1 MLRVVVASAR
11 VAALQ
16 DTGAD
21 VHVRAEFRG
30 VPRSTRV
37 LSGKLET
44 VWNETLVW
52 PLGSRPLDAASTVL
66 LWLRQWGHPA
76 PDGDLGTATVALGR
90 LAAKPGSELALSD
103 VPLVARDGR
112 PAGGTLALRCAYLPP
127 GHPPQAPSA
136 AAADVPERSIRPSP
150 AVGKKEDFQV
160 RVRIIEGRQL
170 QGNNIRPVVKV
181 LVGEHTFRTRIR
193 SGNNP
198 YYDEVFCQSFRRPLA
213 RLLDEP
219 IHIQVLNSTA
229 ARAEA
234 LIGAFKLDV
243 GSVYS
248 APGRALAWKWLGLQQ
263 PKRPEG
269 GVRGYLRASLWVLR
283 AGEPAPELGAPPPS
297 DDVEG
302 NVLQAS
308 ALPGCVA
315 TLQLRV
321 FRAEDVPQEET
332 PRPHLPTVLPVGRR
346 SGLAVEAA
354 FAGRTLHTRAV
365 PPTANPEWNEVLFFP
380 LRHPPITP
388 VPASPPRDR
397 TDKGDILGTATLR
410 LSQVSSPGTEVEGG
424 SSGFLPCFGPGFLPL
439 YGSSAAPR
447 LLSAWRPGSSAP
459 MCSGTYRGRILLEL
473 STSTES
479 PGERE
484 RDVVAAEDVA
494 HLERFLRRRSYGL
507 CAVFSSATL
516 LPRWDELLQ
525 VEVSVGHYGNRA
537 EGSCKAA
544 ASATQHGRPAY
555 DGNRYCYLPWFHM
568 KPVVAFTS
576 SWEDV
581 SPRCDALNALQALH
595 DRLEH
600 NVASLRCRR
609 AHDAG
614 RDEAGKRLLRELL
627 EDCKKVLPGLEAQVT
642 LTALDGHLQAAR
654 IQLLQQLQD
663 AAGATGTGHAG
674 LLRAAE
680 GWLQRVAAALAE
692 PQLGLPDVELWLL
705 RKERRVAC
713 ARLPAAALMF
723 SRRGASGKAC
733 GRIQTL
739 FLTAPRDAAG
749 SEAVCAQ
756 LRVQLWLGLVAESQ
770 DLARHLEG
778 SLQVYAETYENQLKL
793 FGKWGTRGLV
803 ARPVFSDVTGKVAL
817 PRDKLCPPRGWRWD
831 GEWSVEP
838 QQQLLLDTDTNVAKV
853 LEEVYENQSRR
864 PSGDWAPATVP
875 HTDAAGSPVPPKEQ
889 VPCPAGWQVTEGW
902 HVEVT
907 GAVDDAGWEYGASAG
922 PGRPPPA
929 WHPAEKTYHTRR
941 RRRWLRCRH
950 RRPGAPGAQQDVAAL
965 PRTPAP
971 EADPWEYGAFPGRH
985 FHAQPQAGDVLR
997 RRCWRRRLVPERP
1010 GPAAP
1015 LFLLEG
1021 TLGAEGEDK
1030 KLAPRSAPLVL
1041 SVCQRPSYFQLRCYI
1056 FQAMDLVPRSAKDT
1070 ADPVAHVSFVHVSQ
1084 STRVL
1089 QGTLEPRW
1097 DQTLLFERVL
1107 LCGDAQWVRAEP
1119 PPVVLEVFDQ
1129 DGGGAGAFLGRS
1141 VCRPA
1146 VCLDV
1151 RRRRLPRLQR
1161 FPLGGPAGAAGELL
1175 AAFELLHDAE
1185 DGSLAQLQPP
1195 PWRTGT
1201 FSIPA
1206 GIRPALRL
1214 VALEVLAWGLRGL
1227 RGAAPLPVRAPS
1239 LLLECGG
1246 RVLRTPPIADVRA
1259 NPNFPVNA
1267 FLLPLHL
1274 PVEEDYV
1281 PPIKLRVLDT
1291 WDFGYRPEL
1300 GRASV
1305 RSLRRFCCEPDAAE
1319 EEEEEE
1325 EEEEDDWWSKF
1336 YAATGDASKR
1346 RRGAAGDALTV
1357 SAGAAGR
1364 VWGQGRGRVASR
1376 WRRAQVYGCELE
1388 AVPEFEGLQ
1397 DFCESFPLYRGA
1409 GTPEGGEE
1417 PVGEFKG
1424 LFRIYPLP
1432 EDPGA
1437 APPPR
1442 HFQELPPS
1450 QPQRC
1455 LVRLY
1460 VIRAFDLPPRDRNGL
1475 CDPYVRVTLGA
1486 KRAGDRSQYVPNTLE
1501 PVFGRLFEVTA
1512 TIPLEKDLQISLFDY
1527 DLLPP
1532 DQEIGSTSI
1541 DLENRLLSRFR
1552 AHCGLP
1558 RLYHV
1563 WVLPPATVGAGPRRW
1578 RDQLTPSRALERL
1591 ARARGLP
1598 APEFSADGAAVT
1610 FGGATFLLGQFES
1623 GAPTYRYPGAP
1634 RERLALHL
1642 LHACHLVPEHL
1653 ETRTLYSSTQPGLE
1667 QGKLQLWVDIF
1678 PASLGPPGPAVDVT
1692 PRQPQGYELRCV
1704 VWNTRDVDLQDTS
1717 LAGQRTS
1724 DIYVK
1729 GWLDGLE
1736 EQGQRTDVHYRSL
1749 QGDGSF
1755 NWRFVFPFTYLPAE
1769 QLCVLPR
1776 KEHFWS
1782 LDETVHKVPPKL
1794 ILQVWDND
1802 SFSADDFLGA
1812 VELELLSLPQPAQRP
1827 RDCSL
1832 AQLAPRRWWP
1842 RCWGGAHRVSLFRQ
1856 RRARG
1861 WWPCAVEEGGAAR
1874 LAVGAGPGEPGDGPG
1889 PSHSTRHQGK
1899 LELSLELLPAAEAAE
1914 RPAGRGREEPNA
1926 FPTLPPPL

>member
-1 MLRVVVASAR
+1 MLRLVVTSAR
-11 VAALQ
+11 IPAPQL
-16 DTGAD
+16 TGAD

-37 LSGKLET
+37 VPGKSQT
-44 VWNETLVW
+44 VWNEWPVPILAGRYLVQTLVW
-52 PLGSRPLDAASTVL
+52 PLGPRPLDTTSEVL
-66 LWLRQWGHPA
+66 LRLRQWGHPA
-76 PDGDLGTATVALGR
+76 PDGELGAAAVALGR
-90 LAAKPGSELALSD
+90 LAAEPSSELALSA
-103 VPLVARDGR
+103 VPLLTHERQPTGVSAFLPSPLLIVTVPRARRPRDG
-112 PAGGTLALRCAYLPP
+112 P
-127 GHPPQAPSA
+127 
-136 AAADVPERSIRPSP
+136 DRSTHPSP
-150 AVGKKEDFQV
+150 AAGKKQDFQV

-170 QGNNIRPVVKV
+170 QGNDIRPVVKV
-181 LVGEHTFRTRIR
+181 LIGEHAFRTRIR

-198 YYDEVFCQSFRRPLA
+198 YYDEVFCQNLRRTLA

-219 IHIQVLNSTA
+219 ILIQVLNSKA
-229 ARAEA
+229 MRAES
-234 LIGAFKLDV
+234 LIGVFKLDV

-248 APGRALAWKWLGLQQ
+248 APGRALAWKWLSLHQ
-263 PKRPEG
+263 PEHPNA

-283 AGEPAPELGAPPPS
+283 AGEPAPELEALPPS
-297 DDVEG
+297 EDVEG
-302 NVLQAS
+302 NLLQPV
-308 ALPGCVA
+308 ALPGRVA

-321 FRAEDVPQEET
+321 YRAEDVPQEDSS
-332 PRPHLPTVLPVGRR
+332 RPHFPPMLPGSKRNSL
-346 SGLAVEAA
+346 SVEAT

-365 PPTANPEWNEVLFFP
+365 LPTANPEWNEVLFFP
-380 LRHPPITP
+380 LRVSRVTLPGDT
-388 VPASPPRDR
+388 AGDR
-397 TDKGDILGTATLR
+397 MGKGDVLGMATLR
-410 LSQVSSPGTEVEGG
+410 LSQVSSAGTELEGG
-424 SSGFLPCFGPGFLPL
+424 GSGFLPCFGPSFLPL
-439 YGSSAAPR
+439 YGSVATR
-447 LLSAWRPGSSAP
+447 LLPAWRPST
-459 MCSGTYRGRILLEL
+459 SGPACGTTYRGRVLLEL
-473 STSTES
+473 STSTER

-484 RDVVAAEDVA
+484 RDAVAPEDVA
-494 HLERFLRRRSYGL
+494 RLERFLRRRTYGL
-507 CAVFSSATL
+507 CAVFASATM

-537 EGSCKAA
+537 EGSCRAA
-544 ASATQHGRPAY
+544 ASATPHARPVY
-555 DGNRYCYLPWFHM
+555 DGNRYCYLPWFDT

-581 SPRCDALNALQALH
+581 SERCEALNALQALH

-600 NVASLRCRR
+600 NLASLRRLLDR
-609 AHDAG
+609 DADA
-614 RDEAGKRLLRELL
+614 DEAGKRLLRELL
-627 EDCKKVLPGLEAQVT
+627 EDCNITWAPFTVPVHPSITRAPLTNLIHPSITQGPVAILVHPSLTWALFTVLVHPSITRGPFTIPVHPSITQAPFANLVHPSIT
-642 LTALDGHLQAAR
+642 WALFTNLVHSRCHPLCHADIAR
-654 IQLLQQLQD
+654 VPREQ
-663 AAGATGTGHAG
+663 G
-674 LLRAAE
+674 
-680 GWLQRVAAALAE
+680 E
-692 PQLGLPDVELWLL
+692 P
-705 RKERRVAC
+705 
-713 ARLPAAALMF
+713 
-723 SRRGASGKAC
+723 
-733 GRIQTL
+733 
-739 FLTAPRDAAG
+739 
-749 SEAVCAQ
+749 EAVCAQ
-756 LRVQLWLGLVAESQ
+756 LRVRLWLALAAEGTE
-770 DLARHLEG
+770 LARHLEG
-778 SLQVYAETYENQLKL
+778 ALQVHAETYENQLKL
-793 FGKWGTRGLV
+793 LGKWGTRGLV

-817 PRDKLCPPRGWRWD
+817 PRDKLRPPRGWRWD
-831 GEWSVEP
+831 GEWRVEP
-838 QQQLLLDTDTNVAKV
+838 QRRLLLDTETNVAKV

-864 PSGDWAPATVP
+864 PGGDWAPAAVP

-907 GAVDDAGWEYGASAG
+907 GAVDDAGWEYGVSVTV
-922 PGRPPPA
+922 GRPPPA

-941 RRRWLRCRH
+941 RRRWL
-950 RRPGAPGAQQDVAAL
+950 
-965 PRTPAP
+965 
-971 EADPWEYGAFPGRH
+971 GRH
-985 FHAQPQAGDVLR
+985 LAG
-997 RRCWRRRLVPERP
+997 
-1010 GPAAP
+1010 
-1015 LFLLEG
+1015 
-1021 TLGAEGEDK
+1021 
-1030 KLAPRSAPLVL
+1030 
-1041 SVCQRPSYFQLRCYI
+1041 PSYFQLRCYI
-1056 FQAMDLVPRSAKDT
+1056 FQAMDLAPRGAKDT
-1070 ADPVAHVSFVHVSQ
+1070 ADAVAHVSFVHLSQ

-1089 QGTLEPRW
+1089 EGTLEPRW

-1107 LCGDAQWVRAEP
+1107 LHGDPQGARAEP
-1119 PPVVLEVFDQ
+1119 PPVVVEVFDQ
-1129 DGGGAGAFLGRS
+1129 DGGGAGTFLGRG

-1151 RRRRLPRLQR
+1151 GRRRLPRLQR

-1175 AAFELLHDAE
+1175 AAFELLHDTE

-1195 PWRTGT
+1195 PWRAGT

-1214 VALEVLAWGLRGL
+1214 VALEVLAWGLRRL
-1227 RGAAPLPVRAPS
+1227 RGPPPLPVRAPS

-1246 RVLRTPPIADVRA
+1246 HALRTPPIADLRA

-1267 FLLPLHL
+1267 FLLTLHL

-1305 RSLRRFCCEPDAAE
+1305 RSLRQYCCEPAAPGAPAALPGPAAPQGWIAQLLARITAEMGAGHKE

-1325 EEEEDDWWSKF
+1325 EEEGDWWSKF
-1336 YAATGDASKR
+1336 YAATGDAAKR
-1346 RRGAAGDALTV
+1346 RRGPARDALTV
-1357 SAGAAGR
+1357 YS
-1364 VWGQGRGRVASR
+1364 S
-1376 WRRAQVYGCELE
+1376 ELE

-1397 DFCESFPLYRGA
+1397 DFCQTFPLYRGA
-1409 GTPEGGEE
+1409 GTPEGGED

-1432 EDPGA
+1432 EDPGV
-1437 APPPR
+1437 PRPPR

-1450 QPQRC
+1450 EPQQC

-1460 VIRAFDLPPRDRNGL
+1460 VIRAFNLPPRDRNGL
-1475 CDPYVRVTLGA
+1475 CDPYVRVSLGT
-1486 KRAGDRSQYVPNTLE
+1486 KKAGDRDQYVPNTLE

-1541 DLENRLLSRFR
+1541 DLENRLLSRYR

-1558 RLYHV
+1558 QLYHV
-1563 WVLPPATVGAGPRRW
+1563 AGPRRW

-1598 APEFSADGAAVT
+1598 APQFSADGTAVI
-1610 FGGATFLLGQFES
+1610 FGGATFLLGHFES
-1623 GAPTYRYPGAP
+1623 GPPTYRHPGAP

-1642 LHACHLVPEHL
+1642 LHACRLVPEHL

-1678 PASLGPPGPAVDVT
+1678 PASLGPPGPPTDVT
-1692 PRQPQGYELRCV
+1692 PRQPQSYELRCV

-1729 GWLDGLE
+1729 GWLAGLE
-1736 EQGQRTDVHYRSL
+1736 EQAQRTDVHYRSL

-1755 NWRFVFPFTYLPAE
+1755 NWRFVFPFNYLPAE

-1802 SFSADDFLGA
+1802 KFSADDFLG
-1812 VELELLSLPQPAQRP
+1812 VLELELLSLPQPAPRP
-1827 RDCSL
+1827 GRCSL
-1832 AQLAPRRWWP
+1832 AQLGPPPRWP
-1842 RCWGGAHRVSLFRQ
+1842 RWGGRAPRVSLFRQ

-1861 WWPCAVEEGGAAR
+1861 WWPCSAQEGGKRR
-1874 LAVGAGPGEPGDGPG
+1874 LA
-1889 PSHSTRHQGK
+1889 GK
-1899 LELSLELLPAAEAAE
+1899 LELSLELLAAAEAAE
-1914 RPAGRGREEPNA
+1914 RPAGKGREEPNA
-1926 FPTLPPPL
+1926 FPRLAAPLRPDCSWLQAPLRTLRYALRWRHRRALPAALALALLLALLLAFVYAAPGYLAMKLVDPLQGWHPGGGATRGRRPRR